1 MTQEQETKLKEVAAR
16 VKDWEIHLIAYSAS
30 VREGSF
36 SRDLVFLYDIL
47 LQTIAERDEARQIAK
62 EYRDSDGV
70 ESWYRD
76 STTDPLPWEAKDV

>member
-1 MTQEQETKLKEVAAR
+1 MTQEQKTRLKEIGEIVDAIREHLPEYRYQR
-16 VKDWEIHLIAYSAS
+16 VYHD
-30 VREGSF
+30 RQ
-36 SRDLVFLYDIL
+36 FLYDLL

-62 EYRDSDGV
+62 EYRDSDGA

>member
-1 MTQEQETKLKEVAAR
+1 M
-16 VKDWEIHLIAYSAS
+16 DIIAIKTPDANDDTDGS
-30 VREGSF
+30 VF
-36 SRDLVFLYDIL
+36 SSCDIQFLYDIL